1 MHGSDQ
7 VKIAEDP
14 EDLKGTPL
22 DRREFVDMLKVGG
35 AMALGPSIAGCTEGN
50 GSPETGPGTG
60 TDTDDGTPSR
70 SDPDELVI
78 AQPSDADLLDPHR
91 TQRASSSY
99 VMSLVY
105 DSLVSM
111 DGDRTLQPSLG
122 QGYEVSDDQTEWTIE
137 LNVDSGI
144 TFHDGSEFTV
154 DDVVFTFERFL
165 NQSLLPWAVGSL
177 QGVEAVDDR
186 RVTFTFEEPY
196 AFFDAHTAYSSY
208 FGILPQDLG
217 GASADEFGQNP
228 VGTGP
233 YQFEEWVKGE
243 QITLTR
249 NEDYET
255 PTLDVVEADD
265 PPRPERI
272 VWQVIPSA
280 TPRIQGLLAGDV
292 DVLLPVPPQS
302 RSRVQ
307 DSSEAEF
314 YSFAGTSI
322 SFLAPHNG
330 LAPTDEQAVRK
341 AIAHAIDRE
350 RIVEDIYNGAGEV
363 NHSPMPIG
371 HEPWAGDVIRE
382 EIGYPYDPEQA
393 RQLLADAGW
402 ETSGDYRARD
412 GTQLRLSMVTPN
424 APPTTLQSSEEIVA
438 MLGNVGINVN
448 LTTTQ
453 PTQAIAQMAQGET
466 NLINSSLG
474 WGTPDVMQFMLASP
488 YAGASNLQFLQDGQ
502 VDQYLNEAAAT
513 LDADERADIYEQMQR
528 RVMEICATVPIM
540 SPTIDVAHRSEYGGY
555 HYLQGSTGHVWTD
568 IYVENE

>member
-1 MHGSDQ
+1 
-7 VKIAEDP
+7 
-14 EDLKGTPL
+14 
-22 DRREFVDMLKVGG
+22 
-35 AMALGPSIAGCTEGN
+35 
-50 GSPETGPGTG
+50 
-60 TDTDDGTPSR
+60 
-70 SDPDELVI
+70 
-78 AQPSDADLLDPHR
+78 
-91 TQRASSSY
+91 
-99 VMSLVY
+99 
-105 DSLVSM
+105 
-111 DGDRTLQPSLG
+111 
-122 QGYEVSDDQTEWTIE
+122 
-137 LNVDSGI
+137 
-144 TFHDGSEFTV
+144 
-154 DDVVFTFERFL
+154 
-165 NQSLLPWAVGSL
+165 
-177 QGVEAVDDR
+177 
-186 RVTFTFEEPY
+186 
-196 AFFDAHTAYSSY
+196 
-208 FGILPQDLG
+208 
-217 GASADEFGQNP
+217 
-228 VGTGP
+228 
-233 YQFEEWVKGE
+233 VKGE

-255 PTLDVVEADD
+255 PTLDVVEAED

>member
-255 PTLDVVEADD
+255 PTLDVVEAED